1 MITGTKSESKLKYS
15 IIKDK
20 QAENLNWKI
29 FNINRRKYLQRKYC
43 HFLTCLSFYVKCN
56 DDSDL
61 TSSIPSLKGNYSGN
75 RRSRIFQQIA
85 NNLYASKNHRKVK
98 KTFKK
103 GLKIIN
109 NYLKITKNL
118 SINYPS
124 QKEFVLNDIKLSM
137 PFCTFDFSKPNF
149 SMTKDDIPILSYK
162 EFLKYVNK
170 IK

>member
-1 MITGTKSESKLKYS
+1 MITWIKSESKLKYS

-20 QAENLNWKI
+20 QAENLNWRI

-61 TSSIPSLKGNYSGN
+61 TSSMPPLIGNYGGN
-75 RRSRIFQQIA
+75 RRLTILQQIA
-85 NNLYASKNHRKVK
+85 NNFYAKRKHRKVK
-98 KTFKK
+98 KEFKK
-103 GLKIIN
+103 SLKIIN
-109 NYLKITKNL
+109 NYLNITKNL
-118 SINYPS
+118 SINYPT
-124 QKEFVLNDIKLSM
+124 QKEFVLNDLRLSM